1 MLRRIVS
8 DYPLLIAASLLSL
21 FGVAMVYSAGQTDTP
36 TYVATMYRSQ
46 MVWTIAGVL
55 IAYGVTRS
63 SVRFI
68 EWMTVPL
75 YLLSIVLLG
84 LTLVIGKGAG
94 TAASTKSWLAIGSHR
109 LGQPSEIAKVT
120 VVLMLARVLASRRDA
135 PRSLLDL
142 WKPALVVGIPWVIIM
157 LQPDLGT
164 GIVFIG
170 IFFGMLYWSGVSW
183 PLLILLGSPAVSL
196 VLSFSTGL
204 WGAWFFILVALVL
217 WYRPYLVEGIVLMM
231 ANVAT
236 GVVAPLL
243 WEKLAPYQQNRLK
256 VFLDPSADPRASG
269 YHVIQSKVAIGSGG
283 IFGKG
288 FTLGTQKRLAFLP
301 EQHTDFIFSVVGEEV
316 GFIGVTV
323 ALTLFLWLF
332 FRITQI
338 SQRANDSYS
347 SLVAFGLMTSWFV
360 HVLVNVGMT
369 LNLMPITGIPLPFF
383 SYGGSFMLACWLGV
397 GVLMRISGEGRGRTK
412 IRA

>member
-8 DYPLLIAASLLSL
+8 DYPLLIAASLLSI

-36 TYVATMYRSQ
+36 TFVAGLYRTQ
-46 MVWTIAGVL
+46 IVWTLAGVL

-120 VVLMLARVLASRRDA
+120 VVLMLARVLAARRDA

-142 WKPALVVGIPWVIIM
+142 WKPALVVGVPWVIIM

-231 ANVAT
+231 AN
-236 GVVAPLL
+236 
-243 WEKLAPYQQNRLK
+243 
-256 VFLDPSADPRASG
+256 
-269 YHVIQSKVAIGSGG
+269 
-283 IFGKG
+283 
-288 FTLGTQKRLAFLP
+288 
-301 EQHTDFIFSVVGEEV
+301 
-316 GFIGVTV
+316 
-323 ALTLFLWLF
+323 
-332 FRITQI
+332 
-338 SQRANDSYS
+338 
-347 SLVAFGLMTSWFV
+347 
-360 HVLVNVGMT
+360 
-369 LNLMPITGIPLPFF
+369 
-383 SYGGSFMLACWLGV
+383 
-397 GVLMRISGEGRGRTK
+397 
-412 IRA
+412 